1 MRQEANLPEARGAAQ
16 ARSGVSLSFVETLS
30 EAIARLEAAGFR
42 DSFRPE
48 TGRLWALAAQRFFA
62 PDALVVEEVVRFEGE
77 SDPDEQAI
85 LFALRSPAGDVR
97 GTFATSFGTL
107 VDPASVEIVRRLS
120 PSH

>member
-1 MRQEANLPEARGAAQ
+1 M
-16 ARSGVSLSFVETLS
+16 ETLS

-48 TGRLWALAAQRFFA
+48 AGRLWALAAQRFFA

-97 GTFATSFGTL
+97 GTFTTSYGPL
-107 VDPASVEIVRRLS
+107 MDPASTEVVRLLARVG
-120 PSH
+120 